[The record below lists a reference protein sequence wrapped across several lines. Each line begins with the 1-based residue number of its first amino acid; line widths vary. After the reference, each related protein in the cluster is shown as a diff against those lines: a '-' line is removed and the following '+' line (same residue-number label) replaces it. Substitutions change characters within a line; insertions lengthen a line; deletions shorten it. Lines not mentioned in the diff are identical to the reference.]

1 MAHLDTG
8 GYAPVLILGDAE
20 WLTVRAVA
28 AGGRVPDDRVARRL
42 RRSGILDDDGIAP
55 QAVPALH
62 GAAGA
67 TRHLDRAPLLGGG
80 GGGGVGGRGGGGGEP
95 AMATA

>member
-28 AGGRVPDDRVARRL
+28 AA
-42 RRSGILDDDGIAP
+42 
-55 QAVPALH
+55 AVPVENDD
-62 GAAGA
+62 AAA
-67 TRHLDRAPLLGGG
+67 TSAVKTAP
-80 GGGGVGGRGGGGGEP
+80 GRG
-95 AMATA
+95 

>member
-62 GAAGA
+62 GAAPVA
-67 TRHLDRAPLLGGG
+67 STRARSLASSADRL
-80 GGGGVGGRGGGGGEP
+80 R
-95 AMATA
+95 